1 MNSRC
6 ATNSPTDLRDCHEDD
21 LALPNDSDQCLI
33 ERVASGCQ
41 ESLAQLISR
50 YGALVNQT
58 CRNICGPE
66 AELAALASEV
76 FWELWVRAER
86 FQEQKGSLRT
96 YLMLIARSCAIDYR
110 RSQRARQES
119 IRRHVRLSVA
129 DEADLD
135 PSTGP
140 CSMAIRDEECQQ
152 ARKALRC
159 LDPAQREAI
168 ELAFFEGLTHEQ
180 VAQRMMAPLGTTKS
194 RIRLGLKQ
202 LKKYLDS

>member
-6 ATNSPTDLRDCHEDD
+6 ATNLSMDIGDCQEDE
-21 LALPNDSDQCLI
+21 LALPNDSDRYLM
-33 ERVASGCQ
+33 ERIASGCQ

-66 AELAALASEV
+66 AELAGLASEV

-86 FQEQKGSLRT
+86 FQEQRGSLRT
-96 YLMLIARSCAIDYR
+96 YLMLIARSRAIDYR
-110 RSQRARQES
+110 RSQRSRQES
-119 IRRHVRLSVA
+119 VRRHVQLRIANDA
-129 DEADLD
+129 DPD
-135 PSTGP
+135 PSIEP
-140 CSMAIRDEECQQ
+140 CSIAIRDEECQQ
-152 ARKALRC
+152 ARKALRK
-159 LDPAQREAI
+159 LDPPQRQAI

-180 VAQRMMAPLGTTKS
+180 VAQRMQAPLGTTKS